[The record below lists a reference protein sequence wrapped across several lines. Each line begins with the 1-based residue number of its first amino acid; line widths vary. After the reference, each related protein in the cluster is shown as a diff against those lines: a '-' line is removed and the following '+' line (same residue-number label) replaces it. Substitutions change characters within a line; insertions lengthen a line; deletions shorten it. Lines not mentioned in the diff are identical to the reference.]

1 MKRVLSLF
9 LVIVLTLALGP
20 SLHADAATKISKTNA
35 TLKVGSKLTLK
46 ISGTKSKVTWKSNK
60 TAVATVSSK
69 GVVTAKSAGK
79 AKISAKID
87 KKTYTCTV
95 TVKKNTDF
103 TGWVPYSTDNINNLI
118 DGISNGNIVYID
130 GKYYCSPEYFEM
142 FSNEEMYENDATSD
156 STAAAINKHT
166 LDPNI
171 KLKPEDDDSAE
182 KEAAE
187 KAALDAR
194 ISAMFKSGAAVVSDE
209 DTETDESSINK
220 ANDDF
225 SAVWIN
231 ETELRNK
238 FQIFIDWVPFDKK
251 IYFSLDDNIIYTLE
265 DIPSSIKVGELYT
278 FSGIRFQYIDSRFYF
293 NRNDLIEKGII
304 N

>member
-209 DTETDESSINK
+209 DTGTDESSIYK

-251 IYFSLDDNIIYTLE
+251 IYFSFDDNIIYTLE
-265 DIPSSIKVGELYT
+265 DIPSTIKVGELYT

>member
-95 TVKKNTDF
+95 TVKKNTDY

-142 FSNEEMYENDATSD
+142 FSSEEMYENDATSD
-156 STAAAINKHT
+156 STVAAINKHT

-171 KLKPEDDDSAE
+171 KLIPEDDDRAE

-194 ISAMFKSGAAVVSDE
+194 IRAMFKSGAAVASDE
-209 DTETDESSINK
+209 DTGTVESSKNK

-231 ETELRNK
+231 DTELRNN
-238 FQIFIDWVPFDKK
+238 FQIFIEWVPFDKT

-265 DIPSSIKVGELYT
+265 DIPSTIKVGELYT